1 MVALSQLHADSGIHH
16 VFSSPEGASH
26 AEHGVFI
33 GTVECS
39 YRYRMGVFVV
49 AVAGCHIPLVI
60 RVEVQRVE
68 GCQCCR
74 SRSYSVHP
82 VAQFID
88 GSSYVVDCLVC
99 FPQLPPV
106 DGVSAVC
113 ADVSGCYVGDFLVP
127 CVDAAV
133 VDFHVSH
140 GQGVG
145 GHTVQ
150 SFQVFGHADFQVVI
164 AVGYDAEVVFCGQF
178 VCVCNASDDVHL
190 FVQFLLDDVSC
201 IAAVF
206 HAVI

>member
-49 AVAGCHIPLVI
+49 AVAGCYIPLVI
-60 RVEVQRVE
+60 RVEVQRME
-68 GCQCCR
+68 GCQCRC
-74 SRSYSVHP
+74 SCSYSVHP
-82 VAQFID
+82 VAKFID
-88 GSSYVVDCLVC
+88 GSSYIVDCLVC
-99 FPQLPPV
+99 FPQLPSV
-106 DGVSAVC
+106 DGVGGVGR
-113 ADVSGCYVGDFLVP
+113 DVSGCYVGDFLVP

-133 VDFHVSH
+133 VDFHVSY

-145 GHTVQ
+145 GYAVKA
-150 SFQVFGHADFQVVI
+150 FQVFSHADFQVVI

-178 VCVCNASDDVHL
+178 VGVCNAADDVHL
-190 FVQFLLDDVSC
+190 FVQFLLDDRSR
-201 IAAVF
+201 IAAVL